1 MEKIYE
7 YITTINPDIFL
18 AVILTLLFSVEQIFF
33 STKSFLKRSPHLIG
47 NIFLQ
52 IGYIIMNFV
61 LATFV
66 IKVLDWAANEH
77 IGLFNWISVP
87 FYLQVIAGVVCI
99 DLVNYWAHRLNHTW
113 ALLWRFHRVHHSD
126 TTMDSSTTYRFHPLE
141 ALGDNLAAI
150 VAAFMFGLDGTV
162 LVFWLIVYMP
172 LLVLHHTDVIM
183 PKWFE
188 KTFGRVIVS
197 PNLHKIHHHQQQ
209 VFTDSNYGLIFIFWD
224 KLFNTYKELPVEEI
238 KYGLEEFDNPERQTF
253 WYLLKSPF
261 INVKK

>member
-1 MEKIYE
+1 
-7 YITTINPDIFL
+7 
-18 AVILTLLFSVEQIFF
+18 
-33 STKSFLKRSPHLIG
+33 
-47 NIFLQ
+47 
-52 IGYIIMNFV
+52 
-61 LATFV
+61 
-66 IKVLDWAANEH
+66 
-77 IGLFNWISVP
+77 
-87 FYLQVIAGVVCI
+87 
-99 DLVNYWAHRLNHTW
+99 
-113 ALLWRFHRVHHSD
+113 
-126 TTMDSSTTYRFHPLE
+126 MDSSTTYRFHPLE

-209 VFTDSNYGLIFIFWD
+209 VFTDSNYGLLFIFWD

-261 INVKK
+261 INLKK

>member
-52 IGYIIMNFV
+52 IGYIIMNFG

-66 IKVLDWAANEH
+66 IKVLDWAGNEH
-77 IGLFNWISVP
+77 IGLFNSILVP
-87 FYLQVIAGVVCI
+87 FYLQVIAGVVWI
-99 DLVNYWAHRLNHTW
+99 DLINYWAHRLNHTW
-113 ALLWRFHRVHHSD
+113 ALLWRLHRVHHSD
-126 TTMDSSTTYRFHPLE
+126 TTMDSSTTYRFHPLD
-141 ALGDNLAAI
+141 AFLDNLAAI

-188 KTFGRVIVS
+188 NTFGRVIVS

-261 INVKK
+261 INLKK

>member
-1 MEKIYE
+1 MEIIYQ

-52 IGYIIMNFV
+52 IGYIIMNFG

-99 DLVNYWAHRLNHTW
+99 DLINYWAHRLNHTW
-113 ALLWRFHRVHHSD
+113 ALLWRLHRVHHSD
-126 TTMDSSTTYRFHPLE
+126 TTMDSSTTYRFHPLD
-141 ALGDNLAAI
+141 AFLDNLAAI

-172 LLVLHHTDVIM
+172 LLVLHHTDVII
-183 PKWFE
+183 PKWFD
-188 KTFGRVIVS
+188 KIFGRVIVS

-261 INVKK
+261 INFKK